1 MERDTCLTWF
11 PGFLYQLLR
20 SSLSIRPDLQLV
32 ISRWNLMARSSDG
45 IYPRRPSKVVLG
57 HQARSSGVSAEGIRG
72 IPRRIRLLEEWLR
85 MEWNGYLE
93 DLYYPEDTALMTH
106 RPALTGGGRA
116 EPGHMACTCHCHRF
130 HIEPWVGVQ
139 CPGNRQRRVSIG
151 NLTREPLLSG
161 GYGIDD
167 P

>member
-1 MERDTCLTWF
+1 MDCLRKREVTQNYQASTESSGEKTFASHPPNKGTDQVERDTCLTWF

-85 MEWNGYLE
+85 MEWNGYLT
-93 DLYYPEDTALMTH
+93 DTA
-106 RPALTGGGRA
+106 TGGADLRKRVRTRQGR
-116 EPGHMACTCHCHRF
+116 
-130 HIEPWVGVQ
+130 
-139 CPGNRQRRVSIG
+139 
-151 NLTREPLLSG
+151 
-161 GYGIDD
+161 
-167 P
+167 